1 MEDDTHFCVSEPY
14 KSYNFWILNPCANE
28 AIEAV
33 RGRAAVIAVTAAAAK
48 IQYIGKASKYD
59 KFTFKVRNQHF

>member
-1 MEDDTHFCVSEPY
+1 MDQ
-14 KSYNFWILNPCANE
+14 CANE

-33 RGRAAVIAVTAAAAK
+33 RGRAAVIAVTAAAAE

-59 KFTFKVRNQHF
+59 KS